1 MTRAAAAAAGGGA
14 AAPHPTPAAEFEVL
28 GKTREGR
35 AAAFAWVAGDER
47 IGAAAVCRADGRV
60 QPALCFGFHPDGR
73 PAQAAVLP
81 LDRSGEAPSPPEAAG
96 ASAGCRC
103 QLIEDKARVR
113 KAVQLVFRN
122 GALLSNGQNSI
133 RNRIP
138 DADNALARERMME
151 RGDD

>member
-1 MTRAAAAAAGGGA
+1 MLS
-14 AAPHPTPAAEFEVL
+14 P
-28 GKTREGR
+28 
-35 AAAFAWVAGDER
+35 
-47 IGAAAVCRADGRV
+47 
-60 QPALCFGFHPDGR
+60 
-73 PAQAAVLP
+73 
-81 LDRSGEAPSPPEAAG
+81 DRSGEAPGPPAAAG

-122 GALLSNGQNSI
+122 GALLSNGHNSI
-133 RNRIP
+133 WSRIP